1 MKTRCVKLPEYLDE
15 WLEEIVKDI
24 GRSPD
29 DFITEILYRYYD
41 IWMIGRESVRRRS
54 DKISDKI
61 INETRKQKKK
71 NSEKDS

>member
-1 MKTRCVKLPEYLDE
+1 MKRTRCVKLPEYLDE

-29 DFITEILYRYYD
+29 DFVTEILHRYYD
-41 IWMIGRESVRRRS
+41 IWMIGRDSVRS
-54 DKISDKI
+54 S
-61 INETRKQKKK
+61 RKQRKK

>member
-1 MKTRCVKLPEYLDE
+1 MKKRCIKIPEYLDE

-29 DFITEILYRYYD
+29 NFIMEILHRYYD
-41 IWMIGRESVRRRS
+41 IWMIGRDSVRS
-54 DKISDKI
+54 S
-61 INETRKQKKK
+61 RKQKKK